1 MVDTNTTKITS
12 SLIYALLEWTLILLL
27 LLNSLFSFLIIKFSQ
42 YFALKPPC
50 LWCSTLHRFLDPQ
63 NINSH
68 RNLLC
73 EFHSKEVSTLGFCPN
88 HKKLAQIKGLCQDCF
103 SSHLGFQSEV
113 KQSSED
119 EHKCSCCGFKIHKK
133 SVDGDLVMDLMKENL
148 EIKPRK
154 EDLDSNCFEI
164 ETHLNQFEKRDD
176 LNSDFVS
183 GDLEF
188 FFDYSGSQLVPIEL
202 VDSSMEESQNVSE
215 ADEETENSLVFNAKF
230 VELINEESAIV
241 EETRALFINF
251 KEHEENDKEIE
262 NFDPD
267 SHLVHEEAEV
277 SIGTWIPIHENGT
290 QIKEPRIPET
300 PGSISSLDRPEKRL
314 LTIERKESGAEESFD
329 GSVMS
334 DGGGDDPIATV
345 EKLKSALKA
354 ERKALHALYAELE
367 AERGAS
373 AVAASETMAMI
384 NRLQEEKAAVQMEA
398 LHYQRMMEEQSEY
411 DQEALQLLNDL
422 MIKREK
428 ELESCRKKVAE
439 FEAKERMRFSNSAS
453 CSHSEDG
460 DRMPVETNDQ
470 SNGNR
475 DDDSGSGFLDLES
488 SLTDFEKE
496 RLSILEQLKVLEVK
510 LFALSDEED
519 PRFADVRPVDDF
531 SDENGELSGNGFGTI
546 DSAEKTVGDLFDI
559 GIEID
564 DKAGRT
570 AGLACQRLNP
580 LNPAGSRCTDWEQD
594 AQIFAH
600 LVQQAN
606 ASSSIRRSKAP
617 NIDRGRVEAN
627 ARLMADYFDDNPTY
641 PEKTFK
647 RRFRMSRNLFIRI
660 VYDLYTRYPYFQ
672 QQYDATGLPGLS
684 PYQKCTA
691 AIRQLAYG
699 ITGDAWDD
707 YVRMGESTARKCL
720 NHFVEGIIQMYGK
733 VYLRKPTYEDIQQL
747 YAAHDDRHGFPGM
760 LGSLDCMHWEWAMC
774 PVAWQG
780 QYHRGDKPHPS
791 IILEAAAS
799 QDTWIWH
806 AFFGCPGAMND
817 LNVLNHSPIF
827 EDVYNGIAPDRTFQV
842 NGATYRHEYYL
853 GDGIYHEWATF
864 VKAFSYPEDDKRIK
878 FKGAQE
884 AARKDI
890 ERAFGILRK
899 RWNIIKQPS
908 RFMEI
913 PTMRKVMY
921 ACIILHNMI
930 LENKNKAICVVPNDI
945 PDPPNP
951 QLTEE
956 QRMGN
961 IFQPKV
967 TESNGFHSDE
977 LENGKKRFEI
987 EEEVDHVYER
997 LQALEA
1003 DREFLKHCVG
1013 SLKKGDKGMELL
1025 QEILQHLR
1033 NLRTMDDIHQ

>member
-1 MVDTNTTKITS
+1 MAQPG
-12 SLIYALLEWTLILLL
+12 Y
-27 LLNSLFSFLIIKFSQ
+27 LN
-42 YFALKPPC
+42 
-50 LWCSTLHRFLDPQ
+50 
-63 NINSH
+63 
-68 RNLLC
+68 
-73 EFHSKEVSTLGFCPN
+73 
-88 HKKLAQIKGLCQDCF
+88 
-103 SSHLGFQSEV
+103 
-113 KQSSED
+113 
-119 EHKCSCCGFKIHKK
+119 
-133 SVDGDLVMDLMKENL
+133 
-148 EIKPRK
+148 
-154 EDLDSNCFEI
+154 
-164 ETHLNQFEKRDD
+164 
-176 LNSDFVS
+176 
-183 GDLEF
+183 
-188 FFDYSGSQLVPIEL
+188 
-202 VDSSMEESQNVSE
+202 DSSSTDT
-215 ADEETENSLVFNAKF
+215 DE
-230 VELINEESAIV
+230 
-241 EETRALFINF
+241 
-251 KEHEENDKEIE
+251 
-262 NFDPD
+262 
-267 SHLVHEEAEV
+267 
-277 SIGTWIPIHENGT
+277 
-290 QIKEPRIPET
+290 
-300 PGSISSLDRPEKRL
+300 
-314 LTIERKESGAEESFD
+314 
-329 GSVMS
+329 
-334 DGGGDDPIATV
+334 
-345 EKLKSALKA
+345 
-354 ERKALHALYAELE
+354 
-367 AERGAS
+367 
-373 AVAASETMAMI
+373 
-384 NRLQEEKAAVQMEA
+384 
-398 LHYQRMMEEQSEY
+398 
-411 DQEALQLLNDL
+411 
-422 MIKREK
+422 
-428 ELESCRKKVAE
+428 
-439 FEAKERMRFSNSAS
+439 
-453 CSHSEDG
+453 
-460 DRMPVETNDQ
+460 
-470 SNGNR
+470 
-475 DDDSGSGFLDLES
+475 
-488 SLTDFEKE
+488 
-496 RLSILEQLKVLEVK
+496 
-510 LFALSDEED
+510 
-519 PRFADVRPVDDF
+519 
-531 SDENGELSGNGFGTI
+531 
-546 DSAEKTVGDLFDI
+546 
-559 GIEID
+559 
-564 DKAGRT
+564 
-570 AGLACQRLNP
+570 
-580 LNPAGSRCTDWEQD
+580 DWEQD

-842 NGATYRHEYYL
+842 NGATYKHGYYL

-930 LENKNKAICVVPNDI
+930 LENKNEAICVVPNDI

-956 QRMGN
+956 QPSVSEARTRNETHIQFYMHDTPGGPNASAVRVAGQPINATDPNNTGAPMFGFGSIYVMDNALTATPEINSTLIGRAQGIYAMASQEDPLSLHMTLTYNFVSGIYNGSSLSVVGRNPVMNEVREMPVVGGTRVFRLARGFALAKTHSMNQWDAIIGYNAEALTQPRKYWKSPKKFGLKKFTWVCPDYILGN
-961 IFQPKV
+961 FYRELKHAPLGL
-967 TESNGFHSDE
+967 TLSGSWLLTHGFE
-977 LENGKKRFEI
+977 LGWVFSQ
-987 EEEVDHVYER
+987 H
-997 LQALEA
+997 QALT
-1003 DREFLKHCVG
+1003 DRLPFWEYKGTHLKCDGFALTMV
-1013 SLKKGDKGMELL
+1013 SLPKEPSTYKSTKWTWKASHSNIPSLRSIKNMVSSYEDTSRYPLLKIHPDGTPIWKLHISEYLPFGDTYGYPSFGDTSGYPF
-1025 QEILQHLR
+1025 R
-1033 NLRTMDDIHQ
+1033 R

>member
-1 MVDTNTTKITS
+1 MAQPG
-12 SLIYALLEWTLILLL
+12 Y
-27 LLNSLFSFLIIKFSQ
+27 LN
-42 YFALKPPC
+42 
-50 LWCSTLHRFLDPQ
+50 
-63 NINSH
+63 
-68 RNLLC
+68 
-73 EFHSKEVSTLGFCPN
+73 
-88 HKKLAQIKGLCQDCF
+88 
-103 SSHLGFQSEV
+103 
-113 KQSSED
+113 
-119 EHKCSCCGFKIHKK
+119 
-133 SVDGDLVMDLMKENL
+133 
-148 EIKPRK
+148 
-154 EDLDSNCFEI
+154 
-164 ETHLNQFEKRDD
+164 
-176 LNSDFVS
+176 
-183 GDLEF
+183 
-188 FFDYSGSQLVPIEL
+188 
-202 VDSSMEESQNVSE
+202 DSSSTDT
-215 ADEETENSLVFNAKF
+215 DE
-230 VELINEESAIV
+230 
-241 EETRALFINF
+241 
-251 KEHEENDKEIE
+251 
-262 NFDPD
+262 
-267 SHLVHEEAEV
+267 
-277 SIGTWIPIHENGT
+277 
-290 QIKEPRIPET
+290 
-300 PGSISSLDRPEKRL
+300 
-314 LTIERKESGAEESFD
+314 
-329 GSVMS
+329 
-334 DGGGDDPIATV
+334 
-345 EKLKSALKA
+345 
-354 ERKALHALYAELE
+354 
-367 AERGAS
+367 
-373 AVAASETMAMI
+373 
-384 NRLQEEKAAVQMEA
+384 
-398 LHYQRMMEEQSEY
+398 
-411 DQEALQLLNDL
+411 
-422 MIKREK
+422 
-428 ELESCRKKVAE
+428 
-439 FEAKERMRFSNSAS
+439 
-453 CSHSEDG
+453 
-460 DRMPVETNDQ
+460 
-470 SNGNR
+470 
-475 DDDSGSGFLDLES
+475 
-488 SLTDFEKE
+488 
-496 RLSILEQLKVLEVK
+496 
-510 LFALSDEED
+510 
-519 PRFADVRPVDDF
+519 
-531 SDENGELSGNGFGTI
+531 
-546 DSAEKTVGDLFDI
+546 
-559 GIEID
+559 
-564 DKAGRT
+564 
-570 AGLACQRLNP
+570 
-580 LNPAGSRCTDWEQD
+580 DWEQD

-627 ARLMADYFDDNPTY
+627 ARLMADYFDDNPMY

-647 RRFRMSRNLFIRI
+647 RRFRMSRNLFTRI
-660 VYDLYTRYPYFQ
+660 VYDLYTLYPYFQ

-842 NGATYRHEYYL
+842 NGATYKHGYYL

-956 QRMGN
+956 QLPIINMEYLSSIDSKDSELEKLHLACKDWGFFQLINHGVSCSLLERVKQETQEFFDMPLKEKKKYWQPDGDLEGFGQAFVMSDEQKLDWADIFYLVTLPTGLRKPHLFPKLPLPFRDTLQEYSIEVKKAALKTLVFIAKALNMEVEEMKVLFDNGMQAMRMNYYPPCPQPEQVIGLTPHSDATGITFLLQLNQVEGLEIKKDGMWIPIKSHHDAFIVNIGDILESVTNGVYKSIEHRATVNSEKKRLSIATFLSPDVDGDFGPAPSLVTPDTPARFTRVSVLDFLKNLFSTELKGKTIIDQYHHGSKGN
-961 IFQPKV
+961 IPWGSLPFPSVQELVKESL
-967 TESNGFHSDE
+967 TEVPPRYIRPNQEAPVISSFSQVPIINMEYLSSTDSKDSE
-977 LENGKKRFEI
+977 LEKLHLAYRDWGFFQLINHGVSCSLLEKVKQETQELFDMPLKEKKK
-987 EEEVDHVYER
+987 YWQ
-997 LQALEA
+997 QAGDLEGFGQAFVVSHEQKLDWA
-1003 DREFLKHCVG
+1003 DMLEFRC
-1013 SLKKGDKGMELL
+1013 
-1025 QEILQHLR
+1025 
-1033 NLRTMDDIHQ
+1033 